1 MKYLRKFETEADVQ
15 MFVHPNIVL
24 IADTCKIR
32 YNVPLPNGVYIQ
44 HVDGRILT
52 TEAWLAG
59 GFANAEANGVAV
71 KDSMANFII
80 SGDATFYGNQKPYD
94 TYKNIVSTSDS
105 DTAKADFNGLSN
117 TNIAFE
123 GSEGQNYIVSSCVN
137 YTFPNGQKGYLPS
150 LGELAVMYTYKE
162 DIISALSVINSQ
174 TNINSTSL
182 WSSTQGSNHMSMW
195 RLNFG
200 SGSVETF
207 LREYNSY
214 AIPFTTLEL

>member
-24 IADTCKIR
+24 IADTCKVR

-44 HVDGRILT
+44 HVDGRILS
-52 TEAWLAG
+52 TEAWLAE
-59 GFANAEANGVAV
+59 GFANAEANGVVV
-71 KDSMANFII
+71 KDSMAIFVI
-80 SGDATFYGNQKPYD
+80 SGDAIFHGNQKPVDKYD
-94 TYKNIVSTSDS
+94 NIVSTSDS

-123 GSEGQNYIVSSCVN
+123 GSEGQNYIVSSCIN

-174 TNINSTSL
+174 TNINFTSL
-182 WSSTQGSNHMSMW
+182 WSSTQGPNHMSMW
-195 RLNFG
+195 KLNFG
-200 SGSVETF
+200 DGSVEAF

>member
-1 MKYLRKFETEADVQ
+1 
-15 MFVHPNIVL
+15 MFVQPNVVL
-24 IADTCKIR
+24 VADTGEIR

-59 GFANAEANGVAV
+59 GFANDEANGVAV

-80 SGDATFYGNQKPYD
+80 SGDAIFYGNQKPYAK
-94 TYKNIVSTSDS
+94 YKNIVSTSDS

-150 LGELAVMYTYKE
+150 LGELAVMNTYKE

-174 TNINSTSL
+174 TDINYAQL
-182 WSSTQGSNHMSMW
+182 WSSTQGPNHMTMW
-195 RLNFG
+195 KLIFG

-207 LREYNSY
+207 DREYKSY